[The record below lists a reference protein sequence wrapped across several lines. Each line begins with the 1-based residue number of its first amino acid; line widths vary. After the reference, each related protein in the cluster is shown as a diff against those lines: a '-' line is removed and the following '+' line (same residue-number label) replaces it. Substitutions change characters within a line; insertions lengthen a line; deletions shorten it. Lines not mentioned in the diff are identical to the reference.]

1 MKDSIRKFIITIGS
15 IFRTILVF
23 TFPVMLL
30 WNWLMPLI
38 FHLPK
43 INFWQALGLNL
54 LFGFLF
60 RNTSYKG

>member
-1 MKDSIRKFIITIGS
+1 MKDSIRKFIITTGS
-15 IFRTILVF
+15 IFTIILVF
-23 TFPVMLL
+23 AFPIMLL
-30 WNWLMPLI
+30 WNRLMPLI

-60 RNTSYKG
+60 RSTSYKG